1 MSGLRDAIDHT
12 MLGWIKPELDE
23 VLRQARMEL
32 ERFVEAPDDGTRL
45 RHCAAGLRQATG
57 TLRMV
62 ELQAPALV
70 AEEMERLVEALQ
82 RDEVGDRD
90 VAASALLRGLL
101 LLPDYLERLQ
111 GGHRDIPIV
120 LLPLLNDLRAARS
133 VSALDERLFFDAGTA
148 DTPRIG
154 VQDEGE
160 AAVPAD
166 VPADTLDALRQ
177 AFGPSD
183 TRPSDAEL
191 DHARG
196 SLAGRNRA
204 LLGTVTG
211 AIKDELLQVKD
222 ALDLHLRTGVR
233 DPAALRPQS
242 ARLATVADTLGMIG
256 LDDARAVV
264 AQQCEALEA
273 IADGAVPADEAAL
286 LDIAGALLYIDDTL
300 DAQAAQLGDAAAAD
314 GALAAEAQR
323 SRAAAIG
330 EAIAAF
336 AEAREALVVFVDRQ
350 WDRTALL
357 AVPGLLIEVAGALAI
372 LEQLQAAACLDGV
385 RLYVDR
391 ELLAGSQVPEAGR
404 LDAFADA
411 VASLESFLQGMG
423 EQRPDRDRFLDVA
436 RSRLQALGY
445 WPLPGTAPH
454 LRDADGRLDAH
465 GDGDRPSTD
474 DTEVV
479 DEASAFAREAQVP
492 PRGGFAAVGN
502 DIDDEIREIFLEE
515 LADEIAHLG
524 TLLPEWRRQPGDP
537 ERLRQVRRVFHTLK
551 GNGRLVGAVEL
562 GEFAWRVESLLNRVI
577 DGLHPVGPAI
587 VAAVDV
593 AAQAL
598 PALDAALRGQTP
610 LLLDVDAVAAR
621 VADIAAD
628 GSDVSSPASK
638 ATAQA
643 ASTDEAP
650 RPVEPGETVPAQIDA
665 LLLEILDA
673 EANEHLLTVDAWID
687 AARAGDAFDVER
699 LLRALHTMHGAFA
712 MAEVPAVGALLAP
725 AEDYARR
732 LVATPAVPDPEAV
745 DAIDALCRALREA
758 LTRLHD
764 DDPRIAVLPALAAR
778 LGVVRDRLDAS
789 PVPGYDIADF
799 DAPIVDAPVLDDGD
813 DAAGA
818 LRDGLRF
825 EQAELEQ
832 ASVEPARHDDDAR
845 IVAPLSDVDDVTAEE
860 WAPAHTDTEAN
871 TNTEAD
877 ANVGVEQDDTDRSAI
892 EHLDL
897 DRRGT
902 EQRSALQRQ
911 AAIDAA
917 VLADER
923 QRYAARALREAAAA
937 HRPVDVAAPQVDDM
951 APVTAPDAGDHDD
964 LALPPEAPSIVDD
977 GLSSPALSADD
988 ALAPAISWAEAAPD
1002 TDTDTDT
1009 EVEVEVEVASDLSS
1023 DPDPEGPL
1031 DLAGLDLDLIDTFV
1045 EEGIDLLDDADGLL
1059 ALLRDDPGASP
1070 AIAGLQRDLHTLKGG
1085 ARMAG
1090 LMPIGDLGHAME
1102 TLLETLAARRRPMR
1116 RDELALL
1123 EQGFDRLHAMLVRA
1137 GERRAI
1143 GPSPALVDAFA
1154 AIAGSAADAAR
1165 PVDETPGDAALTP
1178 LSAPLPAPARSADGD
1193 DDAVR
1198 GTQEQVRIRA
1208 GLLDRLVTY
1217 AGEVAIYRA
1226 RLEQQLGTFR
1236 GAMLEL
1242 AQTNDRLRDQLR
1254 RLDIETEAQIVARY
1268 RREGDSGDV
1277 AFDPLE
1283 LDRFSTLQQ
1292 LSRALGETSAD
1303 LDSLQHTLDEQTRH
1317 YESLLQQQSRVSS
1330 DLQEGLM
1337 RTRMVPFDGIV
1348 PRLRRVVRQAAQD
1361 TGKQVEL
1368 HLTGAHGEIDR
1379 NVLER
1384 MGPPLEH
1391 LLRNAV
1397 AHGLETP
1404 QARRQAGKPEVGA
1417 IRIALRRE
1425 GAEIVLEVADDG
1437 AGLDRAAIRRRA
1449 HERGLLAPG
1458 AQIAER
1464 DLDTLILQ
1472 PGFTT
1477 ASALSHVAG
1486 RGVGLDVVASEVR
1499 QLGGSVDIQSWDGA
1513 GSTFVLRLP
1522 QTLAVT
1528 QAAFVRIG
1536 ETTFAVPIASVR
1548 GVGRIARDALRAGG
1562 HYRYGDEDYALHD
1575 LGRLVGQAPARAEG
1589 HLQMPLLL
1597 IRAGELRVAVAVDE
1611 ILGNREI
1618 VVKPVGPQLTSIP
1631 GIFGATIMGDG
1642 RVVVILDIAPLA
1654 RRQAA
1659 QPDAAIAAALPVQA
1673 RRVPLVL
1680 VVDDSITMRKVT
1692 CRALERQGLAVAT
1705 AKDGIDA
1712 LERMDERIPDL
1723 VLLDIEMPRMDGY
1736 ELAMRMKADP
1746 RLRALPIMMITSR
1759 SGDKHRERALEIGVD
1774 RYLGK
1779 PYQESELLRHVQALL
1794 ALEPDNA

>member
-1 MSGLRDAIDHT
+1 MSGLREAIDHT

-45 RHCAAGLRQATG
+45 HHCATGLRQATG

-70 AEEMERLVEALQ
+70 VEEMERLVEAL
-82 RDEVGDRD
+82 RRGEVGDRD
-90 VAASALLRGLL
+90 AAASALLRGLL

-120 LLPLLNDLRAARS
+120 LLPLLNDLRAARGI
-133 VSALDERLFFDAGTA
+133 SALHERLFFDVGAVDA
-148 DTPRIG
+148 PDA
-154 VQDEGE
+154 EGE
-160 AAVPAD
+160 DEAPVS
-166 VPADTLDALRQ
+166 ADTLAALRE
-177 AFGPSD
+177 AFGPGD
-183 TRPSDAEL
+183 ARPSDAEL
-191 DHARG
+191 DHARS

-204 LLGTVTG
+204 LLGTVTE
-211 AIKDELLQVKD
+211 AVKDELLQVKD

-242 ARLATVADTLGMIG
+242 ALLATVADTLGMVG
-256 LDDARAVV
+256 LDDACAVV
-264 AQQCEALEA
+264 VQQREALDA
-273 IADGAVPADEAAL
+273 IVDGAMPADEAAL
-286 LDIAGALLYIDDTL
+286 LDIAGALLYVDATL
-300 DAQAAQLGDAAAAD
+300 DMQVAQLGDAVATDA
-314 GALAAEAQR
+314 ALAAEAQR
-323 SRAAAIG
+323 ARTVAIG

-336 AEAREALVVFVDRQ
+336 GEAREALVVFVDRQ

-357 AVPGLLIEVAGALAI
+357 TVPDLLVEVAGALAM
-372 LEQLQAAACLDGV
+372 LDQPQAAACLEGV

-391 ELLAGSQVPEAGR
+391 ELLAGAQAPAPGP

-411 VASLESFLQGMG
+411 VASLESFLQGVDA
-423 EQRPDRDRFLDVA
+423 QRPDRDRFLEVA
-436 RSRLQALGY
+436 RSRLQTLGY
-445 WPLPGTAPH
+445 WPLPGTAPGA
-454 LRDADGRLDAH
+454 READENQGLAAH
-465 GDGDRPSTD
+465 GDGSHPSTD
-474 DTEVV
+474 DTQTGDGAWVP
-479 DEASAFAREAQVP
+479 AGAAQAP

-515 LADEIAHLG
+515 LADEIAHLEA
-524 TLLPEWRRQPGDP
+524 LLPQWRRQPGDP

-577 DGLHPVGPAI
+577 DGLHPGGQAV

-598 PALDAALRGQTP
+598 PALDAALRDQAP

-621 VADIAAD
+621 VAEIAAGD
-628 GSDVSSPASK
+628 AGISPPAPM
-638 ATAQA
+638 A
-643 ASTDEAP
+643 AADAVRTVEAP
-650 RPVEPGETVPAQIDA
+650 PAVEAVATVPARIDA

-732 LVATPAVPDPEAV
+732 LVATPSVPDPEAV
-745 DAIDALCRALREA
+745 DAIDALRGALRET

-789 PVPGYDIADF
+789 PVAGYEIADF
-799 DAPIVDAPVLDDGD
+799 DAPIVDAPMLDEGD
-813 DAAGA
+813 DAAATLLDGA
-818 LRDGLRF
+818 RF
-825 EQAELEQ
+825 EQADVEQ
-832 ASVEPARHDDDAR
+832 AQRDDGEGEDAPR
-845 IVAPLSDVDDVTAEE
+845 ASAPSDAAPLSVDDVAAEGQ
-860 WAPAHTDTEAN
+860 ARAHSDLDLYTDIA
-871 TNTEAD
+871 AD
-877 ANVGVEQDDTDRSAI
+877 ADVEQADAAPPAI
-892 EHLDL
+892 EHLDSA
-897 DRRGT
+897 RRQP
-902 EQRSALQRQ
+902 ERASALQRQ
-911 AAIDAA
+911 AAIDAE

-923 QRYAARALREAAAA
+923 HRYAARALRQAAVATSQI
-937 HRPVDVAAPQVDDM
+937 DVAPPQADVGVATSDARDRNDL
-951 APVTAPDAGDHDD
+951 ADVHACSPVVPAGD
-964 LALPPEAPSIVDD
+964 
-977 GLSSPALSADD
+977 
-988 ALAPAISWAEAAPD
+988 APD
-1002 TDTDTDT
+1002 TATSWTQTAADADADADADAGAHVDVDA
-1009 EVEVEVEVASDLSS
+1009 ERKDEGEGASDH
-1023 DPDPEGPL
+1023 DPEGPL
-1031 DLAGLDLDLIDTFV
+1031 DLIGLDPELIDIFV
-1045 EEGIDLLDDADGLL
+1045 EEGIDLLDDADGLV
-1059 ALLRDDPGASP
+1059 ALLRDDPGALP

-1102 TLLETLAARRRPMR
+1102 TLLETLAEQHRPMH
-1116 RDELALL
+1116 RDDLALL

-1143 GPSPALVDAFA
+1143 GPSPALVDAFTVTA
-1154 AIAGSAADAAR
+1154 RSAADASG
-1165 PVDETPGDAALTP
+1165 PLDGMHSDAALMP
-1178 LSAPLPAPARSADGD
+1178 LSAPLPALALSVDGD
-1193 DDAVR
+1193 DDATR
-1198 GTQEQVRIRA
+1198 GSQEQVRIRA

-1242 AQTNDRLRDQLR
+1242 GQTNDRLRDQLR

-1268 RREGDSGDV
+1268 RREGDSGDI

-1292 LSRALGETSAD
+1292 LSRALGETAAD

-1361 TGKQVEL
+1361 TGKQVDL
-1368 HLTGAHGEIDR
+1368 HLAGAHGEIDR

-1404 QARRQAGKPEVGA
+1404 QARQQAGKPEVGA

-1437 AGLDRAAIRRRA
+1437 TGLDRAAIRRRA
-1449 HERGLLAPG
+1449 HERGLLTPD

-1464 DLDTLILQ
+1464 DLDALILQ

-1499 QLGGSVDIQSWDGA
+1499 QLGGSVDIQSRDGV

-1548 GVGRIARDALRAGG
+1548 GVGRIARDALRAGRD
-1562 HYRYGDEDYALHD
+1562 YRYGDEDYALHD

-1597 IRAGELRVAVAVDE
+1597 IRAGELRAAVAVDE

-1642 RVVVILDIAPLA
+1642 RVVVILDIAPLV

-1659 QPDAAIAAALPVQA
+1659 QPEAAIAAAPSPVQA

-1779 PYQESELLRHVQALL
+1779 PYQETELLRHVQALL
-1794 ALEPDNA
+1794 GLEPDDA